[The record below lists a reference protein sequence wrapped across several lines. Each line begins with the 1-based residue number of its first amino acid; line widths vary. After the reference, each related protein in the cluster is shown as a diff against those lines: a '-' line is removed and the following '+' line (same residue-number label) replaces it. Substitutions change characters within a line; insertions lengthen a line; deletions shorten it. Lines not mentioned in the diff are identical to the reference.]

1 MIYITLE
8 NTKNVWFFV
17 TFSLQSEH
25 FFDPYLKKETYIVE
39 LSLPPPT
46 AVSPDSN
53 GSSNNNCRLNN
64 LLLNKYKLFHEICI
78 YFRIFASRKH
88 NTFLMDNNVQQA
100 QNQPILHLENLTI
113 SHENGILLSGVNLD
127 MKEGE
132 FVYLIGKSGAGKTS
146 LLRSLYA
153 DFPIENG
160 IAEVCGMDVVNIKR
174 RHIPQLRRHIGI
186 VFQNFRL
193 LDDRNVYANLEFVLR
208 ATGWKKKNEI
218 RNQIEKTL
226 SAVGIADKA
235 YVNPMHL
242 SEGEQQR
249 VGIARALINNPSLI
263 LADEPTGNLDP
274 VTSTEIMQLLLD
286 INRQT
291 RTTMLIS
298 THDFMMIDKFPARV
312 VVCENGSITDT
323 DKQ

>member
-1 MIYITLE
+1 
-8 NTKNVWFFV
+8 
-17 TFSLQSEH
+17 
-25 FFDPYLKKETYIVE
+25 
-39 LSLPPPT
+39 
-46 AVSPDSN
+46 
-53 GSSNNNCRLNN
+53 
-64 LLLNKYKLFHEICI
+64 
-78 YFRIFASRKH
+78 
-88 NTFLMDNNVQQA
+88 MDNSTDKTT
-100 QNQPILHLENLTI
+100 NQPIVHLENLTI
-113 SHENGILLSGVNLD
+113 SHENGMLLTGVNLD
-127 MKEGE
+127 LKEGE

-153 DFPIENG
+153 DRPIDNG
-160 IAEVCGMDVVNIKR
+160 VAEVCGYDVTHIKR
-174 RHIPQLRRHIGI
+174 RQIPALRRRIGI

-208 ATGWKKKNEI
+208 ATGWKKKEEI
-218 RNQIEKTL
+218 RNQVEKTL
-226 SAVGIADKA
+226 TAVGIADKA
-235 YVNPMHL
+235 FVNPLHL

-286 INRQT
+286 INNQT

-312 VVCENGSITDT
+312 VVCENGTLVDT
-323 DKQ
+323 ERQ